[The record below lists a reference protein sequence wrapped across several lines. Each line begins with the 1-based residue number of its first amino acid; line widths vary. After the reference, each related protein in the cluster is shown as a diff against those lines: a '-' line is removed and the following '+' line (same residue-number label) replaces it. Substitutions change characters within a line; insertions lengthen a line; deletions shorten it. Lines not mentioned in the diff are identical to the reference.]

1 MRRDSIL
8 EELRARE
15 ISNCPGR
22 YLLKRMLKLSNAGV
36 DNRWIEREE
45 KLCVISIKVVVQGR
59 VLREAV

>member
-15 ISNCPGR
+15 ISSCPGR